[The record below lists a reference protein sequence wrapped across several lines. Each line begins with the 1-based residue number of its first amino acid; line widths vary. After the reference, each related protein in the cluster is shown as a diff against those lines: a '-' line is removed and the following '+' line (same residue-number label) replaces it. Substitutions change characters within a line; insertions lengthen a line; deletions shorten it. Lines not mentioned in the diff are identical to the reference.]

1 MPFRFSDHLYTSVRP
16 EEVSPYKECYS
27 SLGLNVK
34 DLPQPM
40 EALQDLHSAIA
51 HHI

>member
-1 MPFRFSDHLYTSVRP
+1 MPFRGLLYTP
-16 EEVSPYKECYS
+16 MELEELLPYKVWFS
-27 SLGLNVK
+27 SLCLCVK

-40 EALQDLHSAIA
+40 EALQDLYSAIA